1 MHDTSTNPPS
11 HRDRSRTSRFGR
23 RLLASCIG
31 AALLPAML
39 VLLDLRG
46 IGSESL
52 YWALTAIALG
62 LLCAWP
68 LAARRAQEG
77 PGRTAA
83 LAVAILTML
92 LLGFLA
98 GSAVTTVAVRT
109 WLPQATTATP

>member
-1 MHDTSTNPPS
+1 MHDTSTRPSS

-46 IGSESL
+46 IGSQPL

-62 LLCAWP
+62 LLCTWP
-68 LAARRAQEG
+68 LTARRAG
-77 PGRTAA
+77 AGAGRTAA
-83 LAVAILTML
+83 LAVAILTVL

-98 GSAVTTVAVRT
+98 GSAATTAAVRT
-109 WLPQATTATP
+109 WLPQASTATT